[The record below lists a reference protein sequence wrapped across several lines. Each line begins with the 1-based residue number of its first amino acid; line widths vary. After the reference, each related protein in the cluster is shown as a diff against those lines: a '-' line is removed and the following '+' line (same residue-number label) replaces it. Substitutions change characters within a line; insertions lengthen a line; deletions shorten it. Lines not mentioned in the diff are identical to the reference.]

1 MSLRFKGGDLHQRG
15 RGIGGFFR
23 AIGSLF
29 KPLMKSA
36 GKTIVK
42 AATSKAGKAIGE
54 SLKEQAINSA
64 VNMTADVL
72 RGNDLQESVSREYIT
87 ARNNLADTIEN
98 NVGSKRKAPEIER
111 NPKKVKRGNVKS
123 KVKKKNQTRSIYDDF
138 ILKK

>member
-36 GKTIVK
+36 GKSIVK
-42 AATSKAGKAIGE
+42 AANSNVGKAIGE
-54 SLKEQAINSA
+54 SLKEQAISST

-72 RGNDLQESVSREYIT
+72 RGNDLQESVSKEYIT
-87 ARNNLADTIEN
+87 ARNNLADTLET
-98 NVGSKRKAPEIER
+98 NVGIKRKAPDIQS
-111 NPKKVKRGNVKS
+111 NPKRVKRENIKL
-123 KVKKKNQTRSIYDDF
+123 KVKKKKKTRSIDDDF
-138 ILKK
+138 ISK

>member
-1 MSLRFKGGDLHQRG
+1 MRHRFKGGHLHQRG

-29 KPLMKSA
+29 KPLVKLA

-42 AATSKAGKAIGE
+42 AATSKAGKAVGE
-54 SLKEQAINSA
+54 ALKEQAINSA

-72 RGNDLQESVSREYIT
+72 RGNDLQESVSKEFVT
-87 ARNNLADTIEN
+87 ARNNLADTIQN
-98 NVGSKRKAPEIER
+98 NVGNKRKAPEIKR

-123 KVKKKNQTRSIYDDF
+123 KIPKKKKLINTSD
-138 ILKK
+138 ILLK

>member
-36 GKTIVK
+36 GKSIVK
-42 AATSKAGKAIGE
+42 AANSKAGKAIGE

-138 ILKK
+138 ILK

>member
-138 ILKK
+138 ILK

>member
-1 MSLRFKGGDLHQRG
+1 MRHRFKGGDLHQRG

-29 KPLMKSA
+29 KPLMKLA

-42 AATSKAGKAIGE
+42 AATSKAGKAVGE
-54 SLKEQAINSA
+54 ALKEQAINSA

-98 NVGSKRKAPEIER
+98 NVGSKQKAPEIER

-123 KVKKKNQTRSIYDDF
+123 KLSRKKKKSSSWED
-138 ILKK
+138 LLMMK